1 MYELHVV
8 FADQTKKTTKQTLAE

>member
-8 FADQTKKTTKQTLAE
+8 FADQTTKQTLAE

>member
-8 FADQTKKTTKQTLAE
+8 FADQTKNN